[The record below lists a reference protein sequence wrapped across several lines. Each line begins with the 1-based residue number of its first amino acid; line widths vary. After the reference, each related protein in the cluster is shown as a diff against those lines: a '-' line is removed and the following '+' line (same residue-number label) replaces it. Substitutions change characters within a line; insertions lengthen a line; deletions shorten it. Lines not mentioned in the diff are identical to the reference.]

1 MLLDSVDNQD
11 AFPLV
16 FVWLFHACLVHSRE
30 HSRSLEVTRC
40 VFATRRKDA
49 EVRVSLKSA
58 GALILDWQAE
68 RAKVGQ
74 GLFQH
79 QPLQLKRLP
88 YDLLNLQPN
97 MLASRMARRLA
108 TSSST
113 SPLSPRSLTRPIAT
127 TRRNFVSPSIPDRAS
142 VSDKHIKN
150 PAQSQVQEDPGPSDK
165 GERFATS
172 LPSSAEGHE
181 GATAAQG
188 GQEMFGFKLN
198 PVATKTG
205 GNAKSEGRP
214 IYLDMQVSVSV
225 DQRCFFG
232 FRPIISDLFRVLVVL
247 QPQATT
253 PVDPRVLDAMLPYFT
268 DQYGNPHSRTHAYG
282 WEAEAAVDEA
292 RTVG

>member
-1 MLLDSVDNQD
+1 MLALYTAASIHDSLD
-11 AFPLV
+11 
-16 FVWLFHACLVHSRE
+16 
-30 HSRSLEVTRC
+30 VTQFC
-40 VFATRRKDA
+40 VFATRSKDA

-68 RAKVGQ
+68 RAKVGDRVS
-74 GLFQH
+74 FSINH
-79 QPLQLKRLP
+79 LQRKRLP
-88 YDLLNLQPN
+88 YDLLNLLPN

-108 TSSST
+108 TSSTT

-142 VSDKHIKN
+142 VSDKHIKT

-225 DQRCFFG
+225 DRRCIIG
-232 FRPIISDLFRVLVVL
+232 FRPIISDLFCVLAVL
-247 QPQATT
+247 HPQATT